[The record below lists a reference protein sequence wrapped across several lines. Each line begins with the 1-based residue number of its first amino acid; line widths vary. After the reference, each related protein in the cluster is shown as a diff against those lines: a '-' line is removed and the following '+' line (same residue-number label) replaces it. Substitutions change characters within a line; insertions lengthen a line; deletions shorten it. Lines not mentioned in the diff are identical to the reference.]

1 MNKQYRLYVEMTRYG
16 FGTGVYRLISGPKPL
31 THEDFEKMA
40 KNVQPPQCLLVEAD
54 SPEERSLVLYE
65 GWHDDLDA
73 RIAELRDKRSKCQG

>member
-1 MNKQYRLYVEMTRYG
+1 
-16 FGTGVYRLISGPKPL
+16 L

-65 GWHDDLDA
+65 GWHDANGPEAAEALFISEKGPATPDGCSLEGVHDA
-73 RIAELRDKRSKCQG
+73 NCVRRERPKK